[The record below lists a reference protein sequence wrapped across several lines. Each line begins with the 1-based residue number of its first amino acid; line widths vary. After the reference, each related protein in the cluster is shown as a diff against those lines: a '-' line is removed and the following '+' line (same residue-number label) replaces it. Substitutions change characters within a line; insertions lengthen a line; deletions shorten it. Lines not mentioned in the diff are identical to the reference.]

1 MTRISVVVPVRD
13 AERYIA
19 EALDSV
25 LGQLG
30 PDDEVVVVDDGST
43 DGTAGVLAGYGHRIT
58 VIPQDAVGTSRAR
71 NVAVAAT
78 KGEYVA
84 FVDADDRWADGA
96 VAPRLEALRADPS
109 LAGVFGHSTEFLDDG
124 ITDPAAVGL
133 RPPVEE
139 PEPAWFLGSLLIR
152 GDALRSTPFDET
164 VGPAYTFIWIDR
176 MRAQGFAFAHVDQV
190 TYQRRIR
197 EGSSSTSGGYQ
208 TDVLRALRQNIQRR
222 RL

>member
-1 MTRISVVVPVRD
+1 VTRISVVIPVRD
-13 AERYIA
+13 AQRYIA

-25 LGQLG
+25 LVQLG
-30 PDDEVVVVDDGST
+30 ADDEVVVVDDGST
-43 DGTAGVLAGYGHRIT
+43 DGTAEVLAGYGDRIR
-58 VIPQDAVGTSRAR
+58 VIPQHAVGTSRAR

-78 KGEYVA
+78 RGEFVA

-109 LAGVFGHSTEFLDDG
+109 LAGVLGHTTEFLDDG

-133 RPPVEE
+133 RPPAGES
-139 PEPAWFLGSLLIR
+139 EPAWFLGSLLIR
-152 GDALRSTPFDET
+152 GETIRAVPFDET
-164 VGPAYTFIWIDR
+164 VGSAYFFDWLDR
-176 MRAQGFAFAHVDQV
+176 VRAQGLTFAHIDQI

-208 TDVLRALRQNIQRR
+208 TDLLRALRQNIQRR
-222 RL
+222 R